1 MEEDDV
7 ALGAVTEVDGRVD
20 AQVHVAV
27 NGCIVVADE
36 QSPRGGEERRKG

>member
-7 ALGAVTEVDGRVD
+7 ALGPVAEVDGRVD